1 MVKMYARRLSPM
13 IEIKCIKGAQ
23 GITLYR
29 MIEISFR
36 CEIHG
41 ANTCTEI
48 GTPADRLGTMVPW
61 RVGGVY
67 TQQPLSLTEH
77 IIRNQ
82 NYSEWQLL
90 SSGET
95 LLWPL
100 AAAQNPKWSKMVPKL
115 TIWNIQA
122 ALCPRLSK
130 MAPTLAIWSIWRP
143 WVQYMYRDWRP
154 SESQTCRWQSVRLG
168 NSLYR
173 AESPLHVYG

>member
-1 MVKMYARRLSPM
+1 M

-48 GTPADRLGTMVPW
+48 GTPVDRLRTIHGSQ
-61 RVGGVY
+61 GGGVVY
-67 TQQPLSLTEH
+67 TQQTLSVTEY
-77 IIRNQ
+77 ILRNQ

-100 AAAQNPKWSKMVPKL
+100 AAVQSPK
-115 TIWNIQA
+115 
-122 ALCPRLSK
+122 
-130 MAPTLAIWSIWRP
+130 
-143 WVQYMYRDWRP
+143 
-154 SESQTCRWQSVRLG
+154 
-168 NSLYR
+168 
-173 AESPLHVYG
+173 

>member
-1 MVKMYARRLSPM
+1 MAP
-13 IEIKCIKGAQ
+13 
-23 GITLYR
+23 
-29 MIEISFR
+29 
-36 CEIHG
+36 IHVQ
-41 ANTCTEI
+41 
-48 GTPADRLGTMVPW
+48 RLGPQRTDLEPW
-61 RVGGVY
+61 FLGRWGGVY
-67 TQQPLSLTEH
+67 TQQTLSLTEY

-100 AAAQNPKWSKMVPKL
+100 AAAQSPKWSKMVPKL

-154 SESQTCRWQSVRLG
+154 SESQTCRWLSVRLG

>member
-29 MIEISFR
+29 MIEISVR
-36 CEIHG
+36 CEFHG
-41 ANTCTEI
+41 ANTCR
-48 GTPADRLGTMVPW
+48 GG
-61 RVGGVY
+61 GGVY
-67 TQQPLSLTEH
+67 TQQTLSLTEY

-100 AAAQNPKWSKMVPKL
+100 AAAQSPKLSKMVPKL

-130 MAPTLAIWSIWRP
+130 MAPTLAIWSIWRS

-154 SESQTCRWQSVRLG
+154 SESQTCRGLSVRLD
-168 NSLYR
+168 R
-173 AESPLHVYG
+173 AWSPLHVYG